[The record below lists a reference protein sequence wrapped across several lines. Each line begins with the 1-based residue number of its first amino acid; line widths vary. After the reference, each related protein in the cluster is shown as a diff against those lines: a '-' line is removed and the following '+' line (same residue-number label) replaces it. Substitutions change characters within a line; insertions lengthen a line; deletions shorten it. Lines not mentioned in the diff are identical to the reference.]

1 MVRNHCLL
9 KTGIPEI
16 ELECRFPVLCS
27 SRYNH
32 LHCLA
37 DCLASRRFE
46 LIPLSELG
54 RPRVDVLCNMSGI
67 FRDSF
72 ANVVDLLDD
81 LFQRAG
87 SADEPPEM
95 NFVRKHALQMTAKV
109 GHILSYLN
117 TSCRHLMGWAI
128 VGCS

>member
-1 MVRNHCLL
+1 MGC
-9 KTGIPEI
+9 GIRHFSPN
-16 ELECRFPVLCS
+16 V
-27 SRYNH
+27 
-32 LHCLA
+32 
-37 DCLASRRFE
+37 DCFAPCRFE

-109 GHILSYLN
+109 SIDMS
-117 TSCRHLMGWAI
+117 
-128 VGCS
+128 